1 MKKQVKVLSLVAVV
15 IAPLLLAS
23 GCAEMAESFAEGFI
37 DGLETTN
44 RVAFDHPST
53 LSCAQLRDVRDY
65 LSSRPLNEQGQA
77 RLDAVQW
84 EILSRCP

>member
-1 MKKQVKVLSLVAVV
+1 MKRQAKVLSAVAVV

-37 DGLETTN
+37 EGVETTN
-44 RVAFDHPST
+44 RVAFDPPST
-53 LSCAQLRDVRDY
+53 LSCTQLRDVRDY

-84 EILSRCP
+84 EILSRCQ